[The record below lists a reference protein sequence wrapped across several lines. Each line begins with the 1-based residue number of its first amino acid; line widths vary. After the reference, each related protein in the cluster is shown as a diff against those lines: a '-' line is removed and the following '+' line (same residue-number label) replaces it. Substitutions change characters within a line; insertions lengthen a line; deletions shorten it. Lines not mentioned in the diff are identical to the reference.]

1 MTNYEAVR
9 MKEIPFS
16 AIREVFEKV
25 NAMRRDGRAVV
36 PFHIGRPDF
45 DTPEHI
51 KEAAKKALDD
61 GVTAYTSNFGLLEL
75 RKAIASSLAR
85 DDGFHVDPER
95 QIIVTVGSNE
105 AILMAMLATLNPG
118 DEVLIPDPM
127 WLHYLYCARLAGADV
142 VSVPLAEGNGF
153 QLDPADLERRITK
166 RTRMVLLNSPHN
178 PTGAVFTRETME
190 AVADVVYRHGLLL
203 LSDEIYQRIIYDGVE
218 STSPGTFESI
228 AGQTLTVS
236 GFSKTYAMTGW
247 RLGYVVAS
255 PELISCLIRVHQY
268 TTVCATSFAQAGAV
282 AALTGSQDC
291 VAAMVAEFDRRRQ
304 AILTAFRDMPGTS
317 LVPPKG
323 AFYAFPNISA
333 LGVNSRDIAGQLLEQ
348 AGIALVPGN
357 AFGRYGEGYLRIAY
371 SCSLPA
377 VQQGMA
383 GMRQYFKAAI
393 TKAK

>member
-1 MTNYEAVR
+1 MTDYEAVR

-25 NAMRRDGRAVV
+25 NAMRRDGHPVV

-51 KEAAKKALDD
+51 KRAAKRALDD
-61 GVTAYTSNFGLLEL
+61 GLTAYTSNFGLLDL
-75 RKAIASSLAR
+75 RKAIAGSLAR
-85 DDGFHVDPER
+85 DDGLHVDPER
-95 QIIVTVGSNE
+95 QIIVTVGANE

-142 VSVPLAEGNGF
+142 VSVPLVESNGF
-153 QLDPADLERRITK
+153 QLDPVDLERRITK

-178 PTGAVFTRETME
+178 PTGAVFRRETIE

-203 LSDEIYQRIIYDGVE
+203 LSDEIYQRIIYDGVQNI
-218 STSPGTFESI
+218 SPGTFESI

-236 GFSKTYAMTGW
+236 GFSKTYSMTGW

-282 AALTGSQDC
+282 AALTGPQDC
-291 VAAMVAEFDRRRQ
+291 VVAMVGEFDRRRQ

-348 AGIALVPGN
+348 AGIALVPGS
-357 AFGRYGEGYLRIAY
+357 AFGRYGEGYLLIAY
-371 SCSLPA
+371 SCSLSE
-377 VQQGMA
+377 VQRGMA
-383 GMRQYFKAAI
+383 AMREYFSAAV
-393 TKAK
+393 AQAS